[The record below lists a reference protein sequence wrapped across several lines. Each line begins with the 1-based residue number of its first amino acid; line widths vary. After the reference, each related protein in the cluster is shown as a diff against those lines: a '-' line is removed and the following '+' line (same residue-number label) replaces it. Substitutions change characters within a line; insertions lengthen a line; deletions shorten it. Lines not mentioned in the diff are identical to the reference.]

1 MAITIH
7 CQMPPGLFPIE
18 EIPPSEVCQPMIDRA
33 EGIARRVPDHLRIP
47 HRLQRPDQRIP
58 APGRDDHYGLVYEM
72 LGPAEGCEPLTY
84 GWSYQSDHE
93 TRRSLPDGS
102 WQWVMTWGPRCF
114 VKADYARDPILT
126 HIAVATIIHIWHHQ
140 GLIGEYIDEANYL
153 PEELSFPNLTEAER
167 TRQGAVV
174 LFAAPGSLRIVYL
187 AVN

>member
-1 MAITIH
+1 
-7 CQMPPGLFPIE
+7 
-18 EIPPSEVCQPMIDRA
+18 
-33 EGIARRVPDHLRIP
+33 
-47 HRLQRPDQRIP
+47 
-58 APGRDDHYGLVYEM
+58 M
-72 LGPAEGCEPLTY
+72 LGPAEGCEPLTC

-102 WQWVMTWGPRCF
+102 WQWVMTWGSSCF

-153 PEELSFPNLTEAER
+153 PELSFPNLTEAER